1 MKKLILLM
9 AGLAFL
15 FRIAMPQN
23 NYPVVGV
30 SDERIE
36 VYGLKNASVYV
47 DYANVLRNTDIL
59 IVKGR
64 IAAVGSGLDF
74 PAGTIVRDMSGKT
87 IYPSFI
93 DICSAYGVAQE
104 QRAQGTNPYAA
115 MMGGGRGGA
124 QAEEK
129 PVVADYWNQNIHESY
144 DAVSEFKPDAGA
156 AEKLR
161 KAGFGAVASL
171 KQNGLA
177 RGTAVLVNLGDDKA
191 NKSVLI
197 DKVSSNYS
205 FDRGISEEM
214 YPLAQYGSIALL
226 RQFNYDAQWYS
237 KLPGGYF
244 FDAGLEAVLKNKNL
258 PKIFEVNDKYEILRA
273 DKIAREFG
281 YKYIVKG
288 GGNEYQLLDEIKK
301 TGISL
306 VLPLD
311 FPAAPDVKDPYS
323 AAAVPLSTLKH
334 WEMAPA
340 NPFMVNEKGIEFAFT
355 ASGLSNQDDFMKNIR
370 KSIKYGLPEEAALK
384 ALTFTPAKLLSADKM
399 LGSLKKG
406 MIANLLVTSGNIFD
420 EKTVL
425 YENWVDG
432 KPYMISDMNLPDL
445 SGSYKLELGDSVY
458 NIVISGTAEK
468 HTVKVS
474 SGDKDLKS
482 TIEVKNRLL
491 NISITTRGGVIRLSG
506 IADPESLEGDVVL
519 AGGEWGRWKADR
531 VSEEESGREREG
543 EKGRMRPGQKKEVE
557 EKPSFGKVI
566 YPFVAYGW
574 EEKPVQE
581 DVLFKNATV
590 WTNEDEGI
598 LQESDVLVKDGKIAK
613 VGKNLNAGKA
623 RVINATGMHLT
634 PGIMDEHSH
643 IAMSSTN
650 ETGQAITSEV
660 RVADIIDASDLS
672 IYRQLSGGVT
682 AAHILHGSANP
693 IGGQSVLIKHRWG
706 SSPEE
711 MKIDGQVGFLKH
723 ALGENVKRTT
733 TRFPNTRMGVEHIIR
748 DAYQRALEY
757 NREWEEYS
765 ALGEKEKAGKIP
777 PRRDLE
783 LDAIVDVLKK
793 RSFISCHTYVQSEA
807 NMIMTLAEDFGI
819 KAHTLIHF
827 NEGYKM
833 ADRMKEHGA
842 AGSVFSDWWF
852 YKYEVYEG
860 IQYNAATLLQ
870 QGVLTCLHSDN
881 AELARRLNQEAGK
894 IVKYGGIEQ
903 EEALKLV
910 TLNTA
915 KILHLDNRMG
925 SIKVGKD
932 ADLALWTDNPL
943 SVYARA
949 NKTMVDGIIYFDEE
963 KDAMLKLKIDEE
975 RNRIIQKILNESPA
989 AASAMMPARMRRG
1002 ANN

>member
-1 MKKLILLM
+1 MKKLILIML
-9 AGLAFL
+9 GLAFL
-15 FRIAMPQN
+15 LRIALPQN

-47 DYANVLRNTDIL
+47 DYASVLKNTDIL

-197 DKVSSNYS
+197 EKASSNYS

-301 TGISL
+301 TGITL

-323 AAAVPLSTLKH
+323 AAAVPLSSLKH

-355 ASGLSNQDDFMKNIR
+355 ASGLSNQDDFLKNIR

-384 ALTFTPAKLLSADKM
+384 ALTFTPAKLLNADKM

-458 NIVISGTAEK
+458 NIVISGTADKPAIKIKMGE
-468 HTVKVS
+468 
-474 SGDKDLKS
+474 KDLKG
-482 TIEVKNRLL
+482 TISVSNKLMS
-491 NISITTRGGVIRLSG
+491 ISISTDKGVIRLSG
-506 IADPESLEGDVVL
+506 VADPAAPGGDAVMEDGTWGKWILEKV
-519 AGGEWGRWKADR
+519 ADDSASAR
-531 VSEEESGREREG
+531 GP
-543 EKGRMRPGQKKEVE
+543 RPG
-557 EKPSFGKVI
+557 KPGAGEDKNDEPSYGKII

-623 RVINATGMHLT
+623 RVIDATGMHLT

-706 SSPEE
+706 SPPEE

-765 ALGEKEKAGKIP
+765 SLGEKEKAGKIP

-915 KILHLDNRMG
+915 KILHLDDRMG
-925 SIKVGKD
+925 SITVGKD